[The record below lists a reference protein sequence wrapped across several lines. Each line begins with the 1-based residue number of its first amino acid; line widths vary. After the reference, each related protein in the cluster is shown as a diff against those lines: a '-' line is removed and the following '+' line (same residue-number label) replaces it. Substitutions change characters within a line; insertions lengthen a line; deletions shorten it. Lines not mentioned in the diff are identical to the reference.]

1 MAVIVAVPV
10 PVFMEYVIQRMGIV
24 SVPLVIVVLNVINH
38 VR

>member
-24 SVPLVIVVLNVINH
+24 SVPLVIVELNVINH